1 MNSHDHH
8 LHEKHLKSSDFI
20 TDVVIG
26 MSDGLTVPFALAAG
40 LSGAVAS
47 ASIVTTAGIAE
58 IVAGSIAMGLGGFL
72 AGQTEQEHYE
82 SELKREYE
90 EVERVPEREK
100 QEIRDVFADY
110 GLSTEAQEIVVECIS
125 KDKDKWVDFMMRFEL
140 GLERPNPNRAR
151 NSALT
156 IGISY
161 IIGGFIPLLPYF
173 YVNQPEEG
181 LLYSAEVTILA
192 LLVFGYFKSK
202 VTGQNPIIGSLK
214 VTSIGAAAAAA
225 GPRRAG
231 CGRCLP
237 APAACA
243 CPLLT
248 KAAGGRQGDGAG
260 RPARS
265 PDRASRRRAAGR
277 ARRPSRL
284 AAARQRL
291 V

>member
-1 MNSHDHH
+1 MNGPDHQ

-20 TDVVIG
+20 TDIVIG

-47 ASIVTTAGIAE
+47 SSIVTTAGIAE
-58 IVAGSIAMGLGGFL
+58 IVAGSIAMGLGGYL

-100 QEIRDVFADY
+100 EEIREVFEGY
-110 GLSTEAQEIVVECIS
+110 GLTPEAQEIVVEAIS

-140 GLERPNPNRAR
+140 GLEKPNPNRAR

-161 IIGGFIPLLPYF
+161 IVGGFVPLVPYF
-173 YVNQPEEG
+173 YVDDPKSG
-181 LLYSAEVTILA
+181 LLYSAEITLIA

-202 VTGQNPIIGSLK
+202 VTDQNPWIGSLK
-214 VTSIGAAAAAA
+214 VASIGAAAAAA
-225 GPRRAG
+225 AYFVAT
-231 CGRCLP
+231 LF
-237 APAACA
+237 
-243 CPLLT
+243 
-248 KAAGGRQGDGAG
+248 Q
-260 RPARS
+260 
-265 PDRASRRRAAGR
+265 
-277 ARRPSRL
+277 
-284 AAARQRL
+284 
-291 V
+291 